1 MIPQQYNLTEAAK
14 SNFTYFFGRIDV
26 KKIFDINNEK
36 TIGKFYSQNKEKK
49 AGRSVTIFFN

>member
-26 KKIFDINNEK
+26 KEIFDINNEK
-36 TIGKFYSQNKEKK
+36 DYWEILF
-49 AGRSVTIFFN
+49 

>member
-26 KKIFDINNEK
+26 KEIFDINNEK
-36 TIGKFYSQNKEKK
+36 TIGKFYSQNK
-49 AGRSVTIFFN
+49 